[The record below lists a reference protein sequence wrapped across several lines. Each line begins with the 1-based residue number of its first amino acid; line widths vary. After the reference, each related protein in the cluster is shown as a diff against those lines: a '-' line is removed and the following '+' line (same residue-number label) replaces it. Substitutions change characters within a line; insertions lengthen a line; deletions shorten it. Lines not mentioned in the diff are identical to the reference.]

1 MNKFYISIQALQLS
15 NTSDIHIFLSN
26 CCELV
31 RNKFSSGEINKFLI
45 TIF

>member
-1 MNKFYISIQALQLS
+1 MGQNIVSIQSLQLS
-15 NTSDIHIFLSN
+15 YISDIHIFLSN